1 VKKTLSLAIAILCMG
16 LMAAQSITIDQLF
29 FNAGEPTSPQG
40 EFVRYI
46 RGGFLTSGNYYQ
58 FFSPDDAVKHMEAAS
73 LSAFRL
79 NFSQFPQQ
87 STPLASYVIS
97 LGILDNLGMV
107 QGEINGRNEGALF
120 ADLVSL
126 GGGYMLP
133 LMNYGAYVSGSA
145 RSSLFYQTALYEKFN
160 TLGTE
165 FTYAHDFEL
174 NGSELKVN
182 SARPLEASAEASVK
196 AGIKVYK
203 NWYASLAL
211 GLRVNGSTEGKWYK
225 TSDVEAV
232 HTADDLE
239 VLEFNY
245 WTDATLPARNY
256 FFSGTSYFLNLSISP
271 FY

>member
-1 VKKTLSLAIAILCMG
+1 MKQTFIIVFALIAIGFLS
-16 LMAAQSITIDQLF
+16 AQSITIDQLF

-40 EFVRYI
+40 EFIRYI

-58 FFSPDDAVKHMEAAS
+58 FFSSDDAVKHMEAAS

-79 NFSQFPQQ
+79 SLSQFPQQ
-87 STPLASYVIS
+87 SNPAPSYVIS
-97 LGILDNLGMV
+97 LGLVDNLGMI
-107 QGEINGRNEGALF
+107 QGEINGRNEAALF
-120 ADLVSL
+120 ADIVSL

-133 LMNYGAYVSGSA
+133 LMNYGAYLSA
-145 RSSLFYQTALYEKFN
+145 GAKSSLFYQIPLYEKFN

-182 SARPLEASAEASVK
+182 SARPLEASAEASVR
-196 AGIKVYK
+196 AGLKVYK
-203 NWYASLAL
+203 NWFASLAL
-211 GLRVNGSTEGKWYK
+211 GARLNGSAEGRWYK

-232 HTADDLE
+232 HTADDLQ

-245 WTDATLPARNY
+245 WTDASLPARNY
-256 FFSGTSYFLNLSISP
+256 FLSGTTYFLNLSISP